1 MTQVL
6 RPLAALLAAAL
17 LMGATPL
24 DSEVVLSHYETA
36 LRTLRTPKY
45 SIYSYVVSQALP
57 TSIEQRHIVY
67 RSGESVRD
75 ESWPVGSARPAKHV
89 VSVGKREDA
98 YAIAR
103 LAPRRSGYEM
113 LFVRVSQVDGYMVYV
128 FDTVPYVKSTSGFTV
143 TQVAIDA
150 SRFLP
155 RELSFTTSN
164 GETMGHG
171 ELRYTAAGVYWVPL
185 AASVTALLDGK
196 PAREHIAWGDF
207 RFPPS
212 LPASTFRAGR

>member
-1 MTQVL
+1 MTLL
-6 RPLAALLAAAL
+6 RPLAALVAATL
-17 LMGATPL
+17 LLGVAPL
-24 DSEVVLSHYETA
+24 DSDVVLARYQTA
-36 LRTLRTPKY
+36 LRALETPKY
-45 SIYSYVVSQALP
+45 SIYSYVVSQAVP

-67 RSGESVRD
+67 RSGDSVRD
-75 ESWPVGSARPAKHV
+75 ESWPLGTGRPAKHV
-89 VSVGKREDA
+89 VSVGKREDV

-113 LFVRVSQVDGYMVYV
+113 LFERMSQVDGHPVYV

-155 RELSFTTSN
+155 RALAFTTSN
-164 GETMGHG
+164 GVDMGHG
-171 ELRYTAAGVYWVPL
+171 ELRYTAAGHYWVPL
-185 AASVTALLDGK
+185 AASVTVLLDGK
-196 PAREHIAWGDF
+196 PARERIAWGDF

-212 LPASTFRAGR
+212 LPASTFRSGR